1 LAVVFCRKAPITA
14 ESISQDFNGLVK
26 SAQSFYWPHV
36 LKLSEKLLLQEDLP
50 EQLLSTITRLRF
62 EALYRMKLYDDL
74 ANEVTIILND
84 EEAKNGDA
92 SPAEFNYNI
101 IVSMRLLLN
110 DIKLM
115 TGRSEE
121 AVEHLNAMKRWLV
134 SVTSDNTTSNNSAL
148 FWLWQVRSHIVNGYI
163 RLRNWRAASLEINSM
178 LNDLQTR
185 VLACPGSSAEDRSL
199 LVQAQIVMLT
209 RQARML
215 FQVSNSVCVSLTA
228 VTFQWP
234 RVQM

>member
-1 LAVVFCRKAPITA
+1 V
-14 ESISQDFNGLVK
+14 SQDFNGIVK
-26 SAQSFYWPHV
+26 CAQSFYWPQV

-92 SPAEFNYNI
+92 TPAEFNYNI

-121 AVEHLNAMKRWLV
+121 AVEHLNAMKRWLET
-134 SVTSDNTTSNNSAL
+134 VTTENATNNTVNISAL
-148 FWLWQVRSHIVNGYI
+148 FWLWQVKSHIVNGYI

-178 LNDLQTR
+178 LNDLQAR
-185 VLACPGSSAEDRSL
+185 VLACTGSGCAEDRSL
-199 LVQAQIVMLT
+199 LVKAQIVMLT

-215 FQVSNSVCVSLTA
+215 FQV
-228 VTFQWP
+228 
-234 RVQM
+234 